1 MHITPCSENR
11 YRCYLNRSH
20 AIAET
25 GEREFVQLRAP
36 SASTAAHLALA
47 VTGATAVVEVERIEE
62 AAA

>member
-1 MHITPCSENR
+1 MHITPRSESR
-11 YRCYLNRSH
+11 YRCYLNRTH

-36 SASTAAHLALA
+36 SAATAARLALA

-62 AAA
+62 ARS

>member
-1 MHITPCSENR
+1 MQTTPRSESR

-25 GEREFVQLRAP
+25 GEREFIQLKAP
-36 SASTAAHLALA
+36 SAASAAHFALA

-62 AAA
+62 AAS

>member
-1 MHITPCSENR
+1 MHTPPRSESR

-25 GEREFVQLRAP
+25 GEREFIQLKAT
-36 SASTAAHLALA
+36 SASSAAHLALA

-62 AAA
+62 LTS

>member
-1 MHITPCSENR
+1 MHITPRSESR

-36 SASTAAHLALA
+36 SAATAAHLALA
-47 VTGATAVVEVERIEE
+47 VTGALAVTEVERVEE
-62 AAA
+62 AS